1 MLEKELN
8 ELKEQFAQLQKN
20 IQKDERK
27 NIRSFREMTNDMKE
41 QSEKIKEFNEKLL
54 DFSNTIKL
62 IQERKDWIDAF
73 IEKIKKVLPI
83 I

>member
-27 NIRSFREMTNDMKE
+27 NIRNFREMMNDMKE
-41 QSEKIKEFNEKLL
+41 QSEKITEFNEKLL
-54 DFSNTIKL
+54 
-62 IQERKDWIDAF
+62 
-73 IEKIKKVLPI
+73 
-83 I
+83 